1 MAPDLYRAIDFQ
13 LNKDNQFVLPQ
24 GRSTVLEVLELI
36 RQNSMIEMSKLIS
49 GDNKSR
55 LEAI

>member
-1 MAPDLYRAIDFQ
+1 LYRAIDFQ

-49 GDNKSR
+49 GENKSR